1 MILLRKRAT
10 LSLYDIL
17 FIFLCLTMSEVMIIG
32 SSGSSKTMEMR
43 KKKSLVKILHDSKE
57 FFKF

>member
-1 MILLRKRAT
+1 
-10 LSLYDIL
+10 
-17 FIFLCLTMSEVMIIG
+17 MSEVMIIG